1 MKKLFVFCMAI
12 LIVFSCVCITFAQDE
27 ISNPIKQEGYPK
39 IETQPNPPVPD
50 IDTLDFIKSV
60 SIKVIV
66 KANKYY
72 RALNWYKLEEGTLKD
87 NMPYGLTE
95 DEKVWYEQGYKVEF
109 GKYGEPEAIEITGSG
124 VIILSQEFDK
134 PEMIDGK
141 KIYGETIGITNWHVV
156 EMLINYNSFK
166 KPLYV
171 YDDKDIITS
180 TYPPSFEIREKAKPV
195 GQVYYEVDTDGIYIQ
210 HSEKQ
215 LYEVKATL
223 VASDRAIDCAVF
235 KIDNVFGLPYAV
247 WRGTPCKVGEEIWIC
262 GAPLGLFRTID
273 KGRINQIDLDLGES
287 YGIIW
292 NDQVKMDIAA
302 APGSSGSGV
311 FDVYGNLIAQEHG
324 VLVYGYNYI
333 SGGQLA
339 INGMSIRE
347 FLIWRGLAYTVF
359 QKPYREKLKILQKD
373 DTEH

>member
-1 MKKLFVFCMAI
+1 MKKLFVFCIAA
-12 LIVFSCVCITFAQDE
+12 LIVFSCVCVTFAQDE
-27 ISNPIKQEGYPK
+27 ISNPIKQESYPK
-39 IETQPNPPVPD
+39 IEVQPNPPVPD
-50 IDTLDFIKSV
+50 IDTLEFIKSV
-60 SIKVIV
+60 SVKVLV
-66 KANKYY
+66 KVKKYF

-109 GKYGEPEAIEITGSG
+109 GKYEEPEAMEITGSG
-124 VIILSQEFDK
+124 VIILSQEFEK

-156 EMLINYNSFK
+156 EMLINYNSYK
-166 KPLYV
+166 KPLYI
-171 YDDKDIITS
+171 YDDKDIVTS
-180 TYPPSFEIREKAKPV
+180 TYPPSFEVKEKARPV
-195 GQVYYEVDTDGIYIQ
+195 GQVYYEVDTEGIYIQ

-215 LYEVKATL
+215 LYEVKASL
-223 VASDRAIDCAVF
+223 VASDRAIDVAVF

-292 NDQVKMDIAA
+292 DNQVKLDIAA
-302 APGSSGSGV
+302 APGSSGSGI

-324 VLVYGYNYI
+324 VLVYAGNYI
-333 SGGQLA
+333 SGGNLA
-339 INGMSIRE
+339 TNGMSIRE
-347 FLIWRGLAYTVF
+347 FLIWRGLAYTVL
-359 QKPYREKLKILQKD
+359 QKPYREK
-373 DTEH
+373 